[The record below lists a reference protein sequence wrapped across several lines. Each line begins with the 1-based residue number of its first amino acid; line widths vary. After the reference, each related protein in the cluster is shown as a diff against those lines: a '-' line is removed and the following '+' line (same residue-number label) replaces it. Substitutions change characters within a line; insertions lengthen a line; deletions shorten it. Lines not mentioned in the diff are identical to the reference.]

1 MKIDFA
7 LPVVRNAIIKFTK
20 TGAKSDCPFCA
31 GRMISS
37 VSAGETIIILQG
49 MYSGRIGTVSDQP
62 GYSDDEFLVHFDLD
76 PKDILTRIGYQ
87 RDKFAYFP
95 IKRVPKWLCHL
106 SIDDLSAL
114 EESCLDTVLNFAVY
128 KSNAKLA
135 DLLLPLFATVR
146 SRRLPI
152 IATDVWPTLLAHGF
166 SKKHRSDFQRNFDFG
181 IELLALLH
189 GRPSIQRKKMAPMSR
204 GRYLTPGQEK
214 YFGPSPA
221 ITS

>member
-1 MKIDFA
+1 MKLDFS
-7 LPVVRNAIIKFTK
+7 LPIVRNTIIKFTEN
-20 TGAKSDCPFCA
+20 GAKSDCPFCA
-31 GRMISS
+31 GRMTST

-62 GYSDDEFLVHFDLD
+62 GYSDDEFLVHFEFD
-76 PKDILTRIGYQ
+76 PQDILTRIGYQ

-95 IKRVPKWLCHL
+95 IKKIPKWLCHL
-106 SIDDLSAL
+106 SIDDLSAID
-114 EESCLDTVLNFAVY
+114 ESCLDTVLNFAVY
-128 KSNAKLA
+128 KSKAKWA

-146 SRRLPI
+146 SRRLPVM
-152 IATDVWPTLLAHGF
+152 ATDLWPTLVAHGF
-166 SKKHRSDFQRNFDFG
+166 SKKHKSDFQKYFDFG
-181 IELLALLH
+181 IELLVSMR

-221 ITS
+221 FTS

>member
-1 MKIDFA
+1 MKIDFS
-7 LPVVRNAIIKFTK
+7 LPVVRNAIVKFTE

-31 GRMISS
+31 GRMITS
-37 VSAGETIIILQG
+37 VSAGETIIVLQG
-49 MYSGRIGTVSDQP
+49 MYSGRVGKVSDRP
-62 GYSDDEFLVHFDLD
+62 GFSDDEFIVHFDLD
-76 PKDILTRIGYQ
+76 PQDILTRIGYQ
-87 RDKFAYFP
+87 RDKFTYFP
-95 IKRVPKWLCHL
+95 IKKAPEWLCHL

-114 EESCLDTVLNFAVY
+114 EESCLDAVLNFAVY

-152 IATDVWPTLLAHGF
+152 IATDLWPTLVAHGF
-166 SKKHRSDFQRNFDFG
+166 SKKHKSEFQRYFDFG
-181 IELLALLH
+181 MELLVSLH

-214 YFGPSPA
+214 FLGPSPA
-221 ITS
+221 FTS